1 MRWSS
6 ALKRDDHIPS
16 APSRACVTVD
26 ASRLGAS
33 WPQRGVQRSAVCLC
47 FWPANASV
55 SVPTCHTCTGS
66 CVWSLATSAF
76 VSLSVGEWSLPRCK
90 CVSDSWR
97 KQNVDTTRI
106 PPGRVPSG
114 RPIECTLACWVPLG
128 PNKGCIGRPY
138 AFAPGLPTRQSLCP
152 PVIFA
157 RSWRN
162 FSCSKRKHDVD
173 ATSTPPGREPPGRP
187 IASTVP
193 HLLIDSR
200 PGPKSGVECRL
211 MILLLLLHCHVFH
224 SVRVP
229 ALSVGAGEGNL
240 LAHQR
245 RLEVPK
251 LNGDQV
257 THGKQ
262 VPTHLWN
269 PCVKRSV
276 ARACNRAIRHGQA
289 LSLYLCTFRF
299 LQIPEEGLAADHLC
313 PVPNADRKPAAAT
326 YPIPGWDGPRWD
338 PAPRMLRDAVWFLT
352 LRPTRLQLVSARK
365 LRSGDCL
372 VPNADRKP
380 AAATYPILGWDGPH
394 WGPAPRMLRDVVWI
408 LTRHT
413 RSQFVRARKLRDA
426 LRPDLPWVLNHTV
439 LSVPPQAT
447 RSSQVYRCFTWSSV
461 YAFVQRNTTTSAR
474 CHNRWLQRCQ

>member
-1 MRWSS
+1 MPMRQSLCPHAMLARAPVSGDWLPLPSCRCLWASGACPVAS
-6 ALKRDDHIPS
+6 ACLT
-16 APSRACVTVD
+16 A
-26 ASRLGAS
+26 
-33 WPQRGVQRSAVCLC
+33 AV
-47 FWPANASV
+47 
-55 SVPTCHTCTGS
+55 
-66 CVWSLATSAF
+66 
-76 VSLSVGEWSLPRCK
+76 
-90 CVSDSWR
+90 SWR

-114 RPIECTLACWVPLG
+114 RPIECTLACWVPLC

-138 AFAPGLPTRQSLCP
+138 AFAPGLLTRQSLRP

-211 MILLLLLHCHVFH
+211 TILLLLLHCQVFH

-257 THGKQ
+257 TDGKQ

-269 PCVKRSV
+269 TCVKRSF

-338 PAPRMLRDAVWFLT
+338 PAPRMLRDAVWILT

-365 LRSGDCL
+365 LCSGDCL

-380 AAATYPILGWDGPH
+380 AAATYPVLGWDGPH
-394 WGPAPRMLRDVVWI
+394 WDPAPRMLRDVVWI

-413 RSQFVRARKLRDA
+413 RSQLVRARKLCSRDA

-447 RSSQVYRCFTWSSV
+447 CSSQVYRCFTWSSV
-461 YAFVQRNTTTSAR
+461 CPPGATTVLRTTLLYREIQRPAQDAITDGCSDVNSSMTFFPFYVPAFLSDSA
-474 CHNRWLQRCQ
+474 LF

>member
-1 MRWSS
+1 MITFLVPRA
-6 ALKRDDHIPS
+6 AL
-16 APSRACVTVD
+16 ALLLT
-26 ASRLGAS
+26 LAS
-33 WPQRGVQRSAVCLC
+33 WVPLGPNEGFKGRLYAFAPGLPMRQSLCPHAILARAPVSGDWLPLPSCRCLWASGACPVASACLT
-47 FWPANASV
+47 AAV
-55 SVPTCHTCTGS
+55 SWC
-66 CVWSLATSAF
+66 
-76 VSLSVGEWSLPRCK
+76 
-90 CVSDSWR
+90 

-211 MILLLLLHCHVFH
+211 TILLLLLHCQVFH

-257 THGKQ
+257 TDGKQ

-269 PCVKRSV
+269 PCVKRSF

-289 LSLYLCTFRF
+289 LFLYLCTFRF
-299 LQIPEEGLAADHLC
+299 LQIPEECLAADLS
-313 PVPNADRKPAAAT
+313 ALS
-326 YPIPGWDGPRWD
+326 
-338 PAPRMLRDAVWFLT
+338 RMLTESRRRQPTPSLDGMART
-352 LRPTRLQLVSARK
+352 GTRPHV
-365 LRSGDCL
+365 
-372 VPNADRKP
+372 
-380 AAATYPILGWDGPH
+380 
-394 WGPAPRMLRDVVWI
+394 
-408 LTRHT
+408 
-413 RSQFVRARKLRDA
+413 
-426 LRPDLPWVLNHTV
+426 
-439 LSVPPQAT
+439 
-447 RSSQVYRCFTWSSV
+447 CFEMR
-461 YAFVQRNTTTSAR
+461 FGF
-474 CHNRWLQRCQ
+474 